1 MAIDTLGYS
10 DYLEEH
16 GVPRDQAK
24 AHATAANQFL
34 FPQLVT
40 QPDLKLAVSD
50 LKRDMAELKSDL
62 TMRVVA
68 IVGLLDAALFALL
81 KLT

>member
-10 DYLEEH
+10 NYLEEH
-16 GVPRDQAK
+16 GMPRDQAK

-40 QPDLKLAVSD
+40 LPNLGLPLSEQKIWLI
-50 LKRDMAELKSDL
+50 MA
-62 TMRVVA
+62 TAA
-68 IVGLLDAALFALL
+68 IVGVMNATLFALI
-81 KLT
+81 KPA